1 MTLSMTIS
9 NITKVAIVGL
19 LTFAA
24 TTSAQAQASVNQK
37 EFGQEYIDAIA
48 VATPYVSKRRL
59 SRNAS
64 SVPRSSSSASRT

>member
-1 MTLSMTIS
+1 MTLSMNIS
-9 NITKVAIVGL
+9 NITKVAIAGL

-48 VATPYVSKRRL
+48 VATPYARL